1 MDVASLH
8 SPRNGDLTLAEKTLT
23 PLTDSYTHMTEVE
36 RGLRTSKGDP
46 TCKML
51 GCRS

>member
-23 PLTDSYTHMTEVE
+23 PLTDAHMTEVE
-36 RGLRTSKGDP
+36 RGLRTSKGDSS
-46 TCKML
+46 CKRL

>member
-23 PLTDSYTHMTEVE
+23 PLTDSYTYMIEVVRE
-36 RGLRTSKGDP
+36 LRTSKGDP
-46 TCKML
+46 SCKRQ

>member
-8 SPRNGDLTLAEKTLT
+8 SPRNGDLTLEEKTLT
-23 PLTDSYTHMTEVE
+23 PLADTYAHIIEVE
-36 RGLRTSKGDP
+36 RGFCTSKGDP
-46 TCKML
+46 SCKRL